1 MSEEKKS
8 SDYRYLEKLEFRPE
22 LRKSFLNFF
31 VTNFRVV
38 VLLIML
44 LAGAGIYAYAAL
56 PVESDPEV
64 KIPIAVVT
72 TVFPGASPANVE
84 ELVTKKLETEI
95 AGLKDIDKITSSSSN
110 SVSSITVEF
119 SAKADLDGSIRKLR
133 DAVDDVKEELP
144 EDADEPVV
152 TEISVDDTP
161 IFSVS
166 IAGPYD
172 GFVLREFATD
182 VQAELEKI
190 SGVREVSVSG
200 GDEREFEIAYDPE
213 KLAFHRLTP
222 LETNRIVA
230 EANSQVPGGNFTG
243 SEYNYAV
250 RTDARFFDAEA
261 LGNIP
266 VFHAEN
272 GAVVYLKDIADVRE
286 RAIKKTVLSRFSRQG
301 EKPADSVNIDIVKKT
316 GGSIIK
322 TADEAQAKLDEMVKE
337 APAGITYDITID
349 TAKEI
354 RKNFD
359 QLVHDF
365 ILTII
370 LVFAILFLVIGL
382 KEALVASLAIPLVF
396 FATFNV
402 MLYAGI
408 SLNFLSMISLILAL
422 GLLVDDAIVVVSA
435 TKQYLRTGKFTP
447 EEAVLLVLSDFKVVL
462 LTTTLT
468 TVWAFLPLLFSSGI
482 IGEYIR
488 SIPITVSVTLIAS
501 LLIALIINH
510 PLAAVLERVRLTR
523 NMFFVYLLLLAAAA
537 VSGSFASDPAVKI
550 AVISASAVA
559 AYWMLDWYF
568 RKGKAR
574 LRANAGLMEREWKN
588 DDLIKEKL
596 RTQNDHPEAGFFS
609 RLVHG
614 IIRFDRLIPVYE
626 KYLRK
631 VLITKKRRIA
641 TVVAVTLLLFAA
653 VALPITGVVKSEFFP
668 VVDSELIFV
677 NVEAPVGLRLEETEK
692 IVSQVESRLTG
703 HPEIISLSTVIGS
716 GGFSGSFV
724 NSSASPSH
732 KAQITLKLQE
742 EENRAIKSYDFAEVL
757 RRDVAD
763 IQGAVITVQ
772 TLSGGPPSGSAFE
785 ARILGEDLDVLE
797 NIAQE
802 LKLELASVPGVVDAE
817 ISLKNSPADYVFF
830 LDHDRMELLG
840 VDAAQVGLTMRMA
853 ISGTEVT
860 EIVKEGDEIKVVARF
875 AEEKIPDLEALQN
888 LQVKNN
894 LGKPVFLR
902 DVARIKLEPSVD
914 KITRIDQRRAVLLSA
929 GVSGETPST
938 EVVAQFQEKIRDY
951 VLPQGYEISY
961 GGENE
966 QNAESVQSIIRAMII
981 ALVLIIATLV
991 IQFNSF
997 KKTFIV
1003 LVTIPLAL
1011 VGVFFG
1017 LALSGI
1023 SLSFPGL
1030 IGIVALF
1037 GIVVKNAIILVDK
1050 VDLNIRTG
1058 IPFFESVVDAG
1069 KSRLEAIAITSICTI
1084 AGITPVTLSNETW
1097 LAMGSSII
1105 FGLLLSSFLTLFVIP
1120 TLFVMLV
1127 KEETDRAE

>member
-1 MSEEKKS
+1 MPDNNKS
-8 SDYRYLEKLEFRPE
+8 SDYQYLEKLEFRPE

-38 VLLIML
+38 LLLIML
-44 LAGAGIYAYAAL
+44 LAGAGIYSYIAL

-64 KIPIAVVT
+64 KIPIAIVT

-84 ELVTKKLETEI
+84 DLVTEKLETEI

-119 SAKADLDGSIRKLR
+119 SAKADLEGSIRKLR
-133 DAVDDVKEELP
+133 DAVDDARENLP
-144 EDADEPVV
+144 EDAEDPVV
-152 TEISVDDTP
+152 AEISVDDTP

-172 GFVLREFATD
+172 GFVLRDFAED

-190 SGVREVSVSG
+190 SGVREVMVSG

-213 KLAFHRLTP
+213 KLAFYGLSP
-222 LETNRIVA
+222 LEANRIVA
-230 EANSQVPGGNFTG
+230 EANSQVPGGNFQG
-243 SEYNYAV
+243 NDYNYAV

-266 VFHAEN
+266 VFHTAG
-272 GAVVYLKDIADVRE
+272 GAIIYLKDMAEVRD
-286 RAIKKTVLSRFSRQG
+286 RAIKKTVLSHFSRQG
-301 EKPADSVNIDIVKKT
+301 EKPADSVNIDIIKKT

-322 TADEAQAKLDEMVKE
+322 TADASKEKLDEMIKD

-396 FATFNV
+396 FATFGV
-402 MLYAGI
+402 MLQVGI

-447 EEAVLLVLSDFKVVL
+447 EEAVLLVLNDFKVVL
-462 LTTTLT
+462 FTTTLT
-468 TVWAFLPLLFSSGI
+468 TVWAFLPLLFASGI

-488 SIPITVSVTLIAS
+488 SIPITVSVTLLAS
-501 LLIALIINH
+501 LAIALVINH

-523 NMFFVYLLLLAAAA
+523 KMFFIWLALAASVGISGWYAA
-537 VSGSFASDPAVKI
+537 DLVVRT
-550 AVISASAVA
+550 VLMSAGAIA

-568 RKGKAR
+568 RKGKAA
-574 LRANAGLMEREWKN
+574 LLANAGLMEREWR
-588 DDLIKEKL
+588 DDGLIKEKL
-596 RTQNDHPEAGFFS
+596 RTQGDHKDGAFLS
-609 RLVHG
+609 RLIHG

-631 VLITKKRRIA
+631 ILVTKKRRVA
-641 TVVAVTLLLFAA
+641 TVIFVTVLLLTA
-653 VALPITGVVKSEFFP
+653 VALPIAGVVKSEFFP
-668 VVDSELIFV
+668 VTDAELMFI
-677 NVEAPVGLRLEETEK
+677 NIEAPVGLRLEETGK
-692 IVSQVESRLTG
+692 IVSQVEERLAG
-703 HPEIISLSTVIGS
+703 YPEIISLSTVVGS
-716 GGFSGSFV
+716 GGFSGNFV
-724 NSSASPSH
+724 NSSANPSH
-732 KAQITLKLQE
+732 RAQITIKLQE
-742 EENRAIKSYDFAEVL
+742 EEDRTLKSYEFAEVV
-757 RRDVAD
+757 RRDIAD
-763 IQGAVITVQ
+763 IQGAAITVQ
-772 TLSGGPPSGSAFE
+772 TLSGGPPAGAAFE
-785 ARILGEDLDVLE
+785 AQILGEDLDVLDG
-797 NIAQE
+797 IAQD
-802 LKLELASVPGVVDAE
+802 LKPILSSVPGVVDAE
-817 ISLKNSPADYVFF
+817 ISLKSSPADYVFL
-830 LDHDRMELLG
+830 LDHGRMELLG
-840 VDAAQVGLTMRMA
+840 IDALRIGSTIRMA

-860 EIVKEGDEIKVVARF
+860 EIIKGGDEIKVVARF
-875 AEEKIPDLEALQN
+875 GEGKIPDLEALQN
-888 LQVKNN
+888 LQIKNN
-894 LGKPVFLR
+894 AGESIFLR
-902 DVARIKLEPSVD
+902 DVARIRLEPSVD
-914 KITRIDQRRAVLLSA
+914 KITRINQRRAVLLSA
-929 GVSGETPST
+929 GVSGETSST
-938 EVVAQFQEKIRDY
+938 DAVAEFQNKIKDY
-951 VLPQGYEISY
+951 KLPPGYEIAY

-966 QNAESVQSIIRAMII
+966 QNAESVQSIIRAMVI
-981 ALVLIIATLV
+981 ALILIIATLV

-1011 VGVFFG
+1011 IGVFFG
-1017 LALSGI
+1017 LALFGV
-1023 SLSFPGL
+1023 SLSFPAL
-1030 IGIVALF
+1030 IGVVALF

-1050 VDLNIRTG
+1050 INLNIRTG
-1058 IPFFESVVDAG
+1058 IAFFEAVVDAG
-1069 KSRLEAIAITSICTI
+1069 KSRLEAISITSICTI

-1097 LAMGSSII
+1097 LAMGSTII
-1105 FGLLLSSFLTLFVIP
+1105 FGLFLSSFLTLFVIP
-1120 TLFVMLV
+1120 TLYVMMID
-1127 KEETDRAE
+1127 KDSDQ

>member
-1 MSEEKKS
+1 MSDSGKS
-8 SDYRYLEKLEFRPE
+8 SDYQYLEKLEFRPE
-22 LRKSFLNFF
+22 LRKGFLNFF
-31 VTNFRVV
+31 ITNFRVV
-38 VLLIML
+38 ILLMLL
-44 LAGAGIYAYAAL
+44 LAGVGIYSYIVL

-64 KIPIAVVT
+64 KIPMAVVT

-84 ELVTKKLETEI
+84 DLVTKKLETEI
-95 AGLKDIDKITSSSSN
+95 AGLKDIDKITSNSSN
-110 SVSSITVEF
+110 SISSITVEF
-119 SAKADLDGSIRKLR
+119 DADADLDGSIRKLR
-133 DAVDDVKEELP
+133 DAVDDAKEKIP
-144 EDADEPVV
+144 EDANDPAV

-161 IFSVS
+161 IFSIS

-172 GFVLREFATD
+172 GFVLRDFAED
-182 VQAELEKI
+182 VQTELEKI
-190 SGVREVSVSG
+190 SGVREVMVSG

-213 KLAFHRLTP
+213 KLAFYDLSP
-222 LETNRIVA
+222 LEANRIVA
-230 EANSQVPGGNFTG
+230 ESNLQIPGGNFQG
-243 SEYNYAV
+243 SEYNYAI

-266 VFHAEN
+266 VFHTAD
-272 GAVVYLKDIADVRE
+272 GAIVYLKDMAEVRD
-286 RAIKKTVLSRFSRQG
+286 RAIKKTVFSRFSLQG

-322 TADEAQAKLDEMVKE
+322 TADASKVKLDEMIKG

-365 ILTII
+365 TLTII

-396 FATFNV
+396 FATFGV
-402 MLYAGI
+402 MLQVGI

-447 EEAVLLVLSDFKVVL
+447 EEAVLLVLNDFKMVL

-468 TVWAFLPLLFSSGI
+468 TVWAFLPLLFASGI
-482 IGEYIR
+482 IGQYIR
-488 SIPITVSVTLIAS
+488 SIPITVSVTLLAS
-501 LLIALIINH
+501 LAIALLINH

-523 NMFFVYLLLLAAAA
+523 KTFFAYLALVVSVGISSWYVQGLIVRTGLLS
-537 VSGSFASDPAVKI
+537 VSAI
-550 AVISASAVA
+550 A

-568 RKGKAR
+568 RQGKTV
-574 LRANAGLMEREWKN
+574 LRANAELMDREWR
-588 DDLIKEKL
+588 DDGLIKEKL
-596 RTQNDHPEAGFFS
+596 RTQSNHEEGAFLS
-609 RLVHG
+609 RLIHG

-631 VLITKKRRIA
+631 ILITKKRRIA
-641 TVVAVTLLLFAA
+641 TVVSVTFLLFAA
-653 VALPITGVVKSEFFP
+653 VVLPITGVVKSEFFP

-692 IVSQVESRLTG
+692 IVSQVEDRLTK
-703 HPEIISLSTVIGS
+703 HPEIISLSTVVGS
-716 GGFSGSFV
+716 GGFSGGFI
-724 NSSASPSH
+724 NSSANPSH

-757 RRDVAD
+757 RRDIAD
-763 IQGAVITVQ
+763 IQGAAITVQ

-785 ARILGEDLDVLE
+785 AQIIGDDLDVLDG
-797 NIAQE
+797 IAQD
-802 LKLELASVPGVVDAE
+802 LKPILASVPGVVDAE
-817 ISLKNSPADYVFF
+817 ISLKNSPADYVFL
-830 LDHDRMELLG
+830 LDHNRMELLG
-840 VDAAQVGLTMRMA
+840 VDASQIGSTMRMA

-860 EIVKEGDEIKVVARF
+860 DIIKGGDEIKVIARF
-875 AEEKIPDLEALQN
+875 GEEKIPDLEALQN
-888 LQVKNN
+888 LQIKNN
-894 LGKPVFLR
+894 AGESIFLR
-902 DVARIKLEPSVD
+902 DVAQIRLEPSVD
-914 KITRIDQRRAVLLSA
+914 KITRINQRRTVLLSA
-929 GVSGETPST
+929 GVSGEISST
-938 EVVAQFQEKIRDY
+938 DAVAEFQNKIKDY
-951 VLPQGYEISY
+951 GLPQGYEIVY

-966 QNAESVQSIIRAMII
+966 QNAESVQSIIRAMAI

-1011 VGVFFG
+1011 IGVFFG
-1017 LALSGI
+1017 LALFGV

-1050 VDLNIRTG
+1050 INLNVRTG
-1058 IPFFESVVDAG
+1058 IAFFESVIDAG
-1069 KSRLEAIAITSICTI
+1069 KSRLEAITITSVCTI

-1097 LAMGSSII
+1097 LAMGSTII

-1120 TLFVMLV
+1120 TLYVMLI
-1127 KEETDRAE
+1127 DDDSR